1 MDIANSFT
9 FMFED
14 PEWLRKL
21 GIGFLVVLLGALFS
35 VVLIGLVPLIM
46 VLGYILDVT
55 RNVLDGQANPLPEWN
70 DWEGFLRRG
79 LKLAGV
85 LIVWSLPL
93 ILISIPL
100 GFGAA
105 LAGNGNQSNIAT
117 AMGSL
122 ISLCGACLALG
133 WGLVFLVFTPAIYI
147 RLARTNRFSSGFEF
161 AKLWAFTRENISN
174 VIVAIL
180 LIIVAGLVSGF
191 ASIFVVTIPLVMLWK
206 MLVEA
211 HLYGQVGARS
221 ITAVA

>member
-105 LAGNGNQSNIAT
+105 LAGNGSQSNIAT

-122 ISLCGACLALG
+122 ISLCGVCLALG

-180 LIIVAGLVSGF
+180 LIIVAGLVGGF

>member
-1 MDIANSFT
+1 MDIAKSFT

-46 VLGYILDVT
+46 VLGYTLDVT
-55 RNVLDGQANPLPEWN
+55 RNVMDGRANPLPEWN
-70 DWEGFLRRG
+70 DWQGFLGRG

-85 LIVWSLPL
+85 LVVWSLPL

-100 GFGAA
+100 GFSAA
-105 LAGNGNQSNIAT
+105 LAGNGSQGNFAAVMAT
-117 AMGSL
+117 L
-122 ISLCGACLALG
+122 FSLCGICLALA
-133 WGLVFLVFTPAIYI
+133 WGLAFLVFTPAIYV

>member
-1 MDIANSFT
+1 MDIAKSFT

-46 VLGYILDVT
+46 VLGYTLDVT
-55 RNVLDGQANPLPEWN
+55 RNVMDGRANPLPEWN
-70 DWEGFLRRG
+70 DWEGFLGRG

-85 LIVWSLPL
+85 LVVWSLPL

-100 GFGAA
+100 GFSAA
-105 LAGNGNQSNIAT
+105 LAGNGSQGNFVAVM
-117 AMGSL
+117 AL
-122 ISLCGACLALG
+122 LCSLCGICLALA
-133 WGLVFLVFTPAIYI
+133 WGLAFLVFTPAIYV
-147 RLARTNRFSSGFEF
+147 RLARTNRFSAGFEF

-180 LIIVAGLVSGF
+180 LTLVASVVGGF
-191 ASIFVVTIPLVMLWK
+191 ASIFVVTIPLVILWE
-206 MLVEA
+206 MLVQA
-211 HLYGQVGARS
+211 HLYGQVGAGS
-221 ITAVA
+221 VTALV